1 MHYRDLRRRRQ
12 RKGIENLFEDLIAEN
27 FLNLEKETKIQ
38 IQEAQRF
45 PNKIN
50 PRKFTPRH
58 MEIEMAESSDKERI
72 LKAAR
77 EKKEVTYRE
86 TS

>member
-77 EKKEVTYRE
+77 EKKTVTYRE